1 MQIPFEVDPP
11 KKDGNNAA
19 KSASSIPANPQI
31 KNSTQSP
38 QGTQSQQSPQVP
50 HSPQGPASKQ
60 AQKPLT
66 VTQLTRQI
74 ALLLEGKFRSLTV
87 EAELSNVKRA
97 SSGHWYFSLKDDQS
111 QIRGVMF
118 RQAAAGL
125 RFEPENGLEVVVR
138 GHLTVY
144 QVRGEYQLMLS
155 SMEPKGLG
163 ALQLAFEQLK
173 AKLEAEGLF
182 ASEQKQPIPF
192 LPRRI
197 GIVTSASGA
206 VIHDMLTVLERRF
219 AGIPVLFFPAPVQG
233 ETAAAKLVEAI
244 RHLNT
249 LRDSQQIDVL
259 IIGRGGG
266 SMEDLWAFNDEKL
279 ARAIYASEIPVISAV
294 GHETDFT
301 IADFVSDLR
310 APTPSAALEIAV
322 PNKQDLI
329 QTVNQKQGRLQQTML
344 LQLNRLREYL
354 EASRRRLA
362 SPVVMVQQYAQRVDD
377 LDSLLRERSTR
388 QLENLRNRTS
398 GIAEKLFLLSP
409 GREFY
414 AHQQN
419 LKNLRER
426 LTRAVS
432 LLHKKRSDSVQQ
444 QMDLLDT
451 LSPLSVMH
459 RGYSVALDKKGNALR
474 SVKEVHSGE
483 ELQVRM
489 EDGTLQTKVVSV
501 NPKQKT

>member
-1 MQIPFEVDPP
+1 
-11 KKDGNNAA
+11 
-19 KSASSIPANPQI
+19 
-31 KNSTQSP
+31 
-38 QGTQSQQSPQVP
+38 
-50 HSPQGPASKQ
+50 
-60 AQKPLT
+60 
-66 VTQLTRQI
+66 
-74 ALLLEGKFRSLTV
+74 
-87 EAELSNVKRA
+87 
-97 SSGHWYFSLKDDQS
+97 
-111 QIRGVMF
+111 
-118 RQAAAGL
+118 
-125 RFEPENGLEVVVR
+125 
-138 GHLTVY
+138 
-144 QVRGEYQLMLS
+144 
-155 SMEPKGLG
+155 
-163 ALQLAFEQLK
+163 
-173 AKLEAEGLF
+173 
-182 ASEQKQPIPF
+182 
-192 LPRRI
+192 
-197 GIVTSASGA
+197 
-206 VIHDMLTVLERRF
+206 
-219 AGIPVLFFPAPVQG
+219 
-233 ETAAAKLVEAI
+233 
-244 RHLNT
+244 
-249 LRDSQQIDVL
+249 
-259 IIGRGGG
+259 
-266 SMEDLWAFNDEKL
+266 MEDLWAFNDEKL

-329 QTVNQKQGRLQQTML
+329 QTVNQKQGRLQQTIL